1 MLTLLPEA
9 PPSAFVLKINIAR
22 SDPRIGDWI
31 YEQRISLDN
40 YDWRIPDKG
49 KIYRVSTPFGRLDCE
64 FFAKL
69 EANSFL
75 YKFLAVF

>member
-9 PPSAFVLKINIAR
+9 PPSALVLKISIAR
-22 SDPRIGDWI
+22 PDPRIGDWN

-49 KIYRVSTPFGRLDCE
+49 KIYRVSTPCERLDCE
-64 FFAKL
+64 FIAKL
-69 EANSFL
+69 EANSFS
-75 YKFLAVF
+75 YKFLVHF